1 MKGLNKN
8 YHKRITIMKKKVT
21 NLFLVFFTL
30 FLIGNIDAQEL
41 KMTHKDSLNVVLEK
55 YYELN
60 LKVFQAGSK
69 PEDIDNIFNLFTDD
83 FTYVHP
89 KYGGV
94 YTRQDLY
101 NGYKR
106 NLKKGSYNGRVIDIK
121 ITNRII
127 GLKVAT
133 VNKRFIKKED
143 NQIKEGNEQMAL
155 FEFRDGKISKIV
167 EYW

>member
-1 MKGLNKN
+1 MQDSKKN
-8 YHKRITIMKKKVT
+8 SHKLITMMKKTVT
-21 NLFLVFFTL
+21 NIFFVFFTL
-30 FLIGNIDAQEL
+30 FLIANIDAQEL
-41 KMTHKDSLNVVLEK
+41 KMSHKDSLNVVLEK

-60 LKVFQAGSK
+60 LKVFQVGSK
-69 PEDIDNIFNLFTDD
+69 LEDIDNVFNLFTDD

-106 NLKKGSYNGRVIDIK
+106 NLEKGSYNGSVIDIK
-121 ITNRII
+121 ITDRII
-127 GLKVAT
+127 GLKAAT
-133 VNKRFIKKED
+133 VNKRFIKKEAH
-143 NQIKEGNEQMAL
+143 QIKEGNEQMAL